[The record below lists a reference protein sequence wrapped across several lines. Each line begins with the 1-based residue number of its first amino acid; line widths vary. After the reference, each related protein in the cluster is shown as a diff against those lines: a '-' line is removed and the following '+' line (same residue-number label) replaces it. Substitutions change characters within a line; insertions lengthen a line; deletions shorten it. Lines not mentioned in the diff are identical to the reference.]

1 MVVGVVLPEEEGV
14 HAQSQAM
21 GDLTTVYDVC
31 IAWNW
36 EYDADFVGLIG
47 AACESYRLSLLQ
59 VTPDSLA
66 DVLQD
71 LAGQRLVFY
80 AFFDRASDSDA
91 RFLPLVHWA
100 RDHAVYR
107 INPYEQAR
115 RAWDKAA
122 MHSAF
127 IEAGLHAPRTIILPP
142 HEEQP
147 DLPPVDL
154 DVLGDS
160 LAIKPARGGGGEGV
174 ILEATSFDQ
183 VLAARQDAP
192 ADKYLLQAHVV
203 PARLGSRPAWFRVIY
218 CAGQVYPCW
227 WDPETHVYVPVTSA
241 EEHGHR
247 LEPLRD
253 IAVSIAR
260 LCGLDLFSTEVA
272 LTPDRR
278 FAVVDYVNDPLDLRL
293 QSKAADGVPDEIVRG
308 IAEGLVSLAKTKVGL
323 ATRLGPQ
330 AGAGA

>member
-1 MVVGVVLPEEEGV
+1 LVGVVLAEEEGV

-21 GDLTTVYDVC
+21 DDSTTVYDIC

-47 AACESYRLSLLQ
+47 TACESHRLSLLQ
-59 VTPDSLA
+59 VVPDNLA

-71 LAGQRLVFY
+71 LAGQRLGFRVFL
-80 AFFDRASDSDA
+80 DRASDSDA
-91 RFLPLVHWA
+91 CFLPLVQWA
-100 RDHAVYR
+100 RDHAAYR

-203 PARLGSRPAWFRVIY
+203 PAALGSRPAWFRVIY

-227 WDPETHVYVPVTSA
+227 WDPETHIYAPVTSA
-241 EEHGHR
+241 EESGHH
-247 LEPLRD
+247 LEPLRE

-260 LCGLDLFSTEVA
+260 LCGLDLFSSEVA
-272 LTPDRR
+272 LTPERR

-308 IAEGLVSLAKTKVGL
+308 IAERLVSLAETQIGL
-323 ATRLGPQ
+323 ATRLGPR
-330 AGAGA
+330 AGASA